1 MDLYEKIIGAFPEL
15 ENVGVMGFLEVIK
28 LQDDA
33 DGTGAYIREWKYE
46 KSIPN
51 ELKEYVR
58 A

>member
-1 MDLYEKIIGAFPEL
+1 MDLYEKIIEAFPEVATNGAL
-15 ENVGVMGFLEVIK
+15 ADGRIY
-28 LQDDA
+28 LQDDV